1 MAKKTR
7 TTLCGFA
14 CYNCFIL
21 IRELLLHC
29 GAGMAKRN
37 EDLKKKWF
45 DWISVSRS
53 HPSVQIWNVNP
64 SNRKTPWL
72 SASCC
77 NKNIPHQI
85 CKERSNKRERKK
97 NASGES
103 RSNSKLIY
111 GRWYIPICLKIAIKN
126 PKNQHTFVI
135 TIWSLFQLHHS
146 PLGRFPPTP
155 FWQIYFNLLSYW

>member
-7 TTLCGFA
+7 TTLCSFA

-97 NASGES
+97 KCIW
-103 RSNSKLIY
+103 RKQIK
-111 GRWYIPICLKIAIKN
+111 LKIDLR
-126 PKNQHTFVI
+126 
-135 TIWSLFQLHHS
+135 SLVYS
-146 PLGRFPPTP
+146 
-155 FWQIYFNLLSYW
+155 NLFENRHKKP

>member
-1 MAKKTR
+1 M
-7 TTLCGFA
+7 TLS
-14 CYNCFIL
+14 ITWW
-21 IRELLLHC
+21 RRRHELLCAALHVITVLSLFESC
-29 GAGMAKRN
+29 YSIVELEWQN
-37 EDLKKKWF
+37 EMKIKKKKWF

-77 NKNIPHQI
+77 NKNIPYQI

-135 TIWSLFQLHHS
+135 TI
-146 PLGRFPPTP
+146 
-155 FWQIYFNLLSYW
+155 